1 MKSFEYLQ
9 PETIKAASKYLQK
22 NNNSLPFAGGTDL
35 LGLMKDNIFAP
46 DQLVNLKKLE
56 KYNFI
61 EYNEKDGLRI
71 GALTILS
78 EIENHPIVKGKYVV
92 LAEAISE
99 LATLQLRNVGTLGGN
114 ICQRPR
120 CFYFRGDYDC
130 IRKGGDTCFAVT
142 GNNKFHCITGGGPCY
157 IVHPSDTAVALIALD
172 AKLKIFNGKEE
183 KIILA
188 KDFFILPEV
197 DETKENILTDGDLLL
212 EIIVPPVNQK
222 LVGRYIK
229 VKERGG
235 WDFAMVSV
243 AGVFNKDGNKIK
255 NGKIAFGGVAPIPW
269 SEEIIIQNLTN
280 LNLNE
285 ENINK
290 ISNLAFKKAEAMSMN
305 SYKIKMARN
314 LVKKILLELQQ
325 DLLNKLFN
333 KQEEL

>member
-9 PETIKAASKYLQK
+9 PETIKAASKFLQK
-22 NNNSLPFAGGTDL
+22 NNNSFPYAGGTDL
-35 LGLMKDNIFAP
+35 LGLMKDDIITP
-46 DQLVNLKKLE
+46 DQLVNLKNLG

-61 EYNEKDGLRI
+61 DYNEKDGLTI
-71 GALTILS
+71 GALTKLNQIA
-78 EIENHPIVKGKYVV
+78 EHPIVKGKYNV

-130 IRKGGDTCFAVT
+130 IRKGGDTCFAVS
-142 GNNKFHCITGGGPCY
+142 GNNKFHCIIGGGPCY

-172 AKLKIFNGKEE
+172 AKFKIFNGKEE

-197 DETKENILTDGDLLL
+197 DDTKENILQKGDLLL
-212 EIIVPPVNQK
+212 EIIIPPVDK
-222 LVGRYIK
+222 ELVGKYIK
-229 VKERGG
+229 VKERGA
-235 WDFAMVSV
+235 WDFAMVSI
-243 AGVFNKDGNKIK
+243 AGVFDKEGNKIK

-269 SEEIIIQNLTN
+269 EEKIINQNLTN

-285 ENINK
+285 ENINR
-290 ISNLAFKKAEAMSMN
+290 ISDLAFTKAEAMSMN
-305 SYKIKMARN
+305 AYKIKLARN
-314 LVKKILLELQQ
+314 LIKKILLEL
-325 DLLNKLFN
+325 
-333 KQEEL
+333 E

>member
-9 PETIKAASKYLQK
+9 PETIKAASKFLQK
-22 NNNSLPFAGGTDL
+22 NNSSFPYAGGTDL
-35 LGLMKDNIFAP
+35 LGLMKDDIITP
-46 DQLVNLKKLE
+46 DQLVNLKNLG

-61 EYNEKDGLRI
+61 DYNEKDGLTI
-71 GALTILS
+71 GALTKLNQIA
-78 EIENHPIVKGKYVV
+78 EHPIVKGKYNV

-130 IRKGGDTCFAVT
+130 IRKGGDTCFAVS
-142 GNNKFHCITGGGPCY
+142 GNNKFHCIIGGGPCY

-172 AKLKIFNGKEE
+172 AKFKIFNGKEE

-197 DETKENILTDGDLLL
+197 DDTKENILQKGDLLL
-212 EIIVPPVNQK
+212 EIIIPPVDK
-222 LVGRYIK
+222 ELVGKYIK
-229 VKERGG
+229 VKERGA
-235 WDFAMVSV
+235 WDFAMVSI
-243 AGVFNKDGNKIK
+243 AGVFDKEGNKIK

-269 SEEIIIQNLTN
+269 EEKIINQNLTN

-285 ENINK
+285 ENINR
-290 ISNLAFKKAEAMSMN
+290 ISDLAFTKAEAMSMN
-305 SYKIKMARN
+305 AYKIKLARN
-314 LVKKILLELQQ
+314 LIKKILLEL
-325 DLLNKLFN
+325 
-333 KQEEL
+333 E

>member
-9 PETIKAASKYLQK
+9 PETIKAASKFLQK
-22 NNNSLPFAGGTDL
+22 NNNSFPYAGGTDL
-35 LGLMKDNIFAP
+35 LGLMKDDIITP
-46 DQLVNLKKLE
+46 DQLVNLKNLG

-61 EYNEKDGLRI
+61 DYNEKDGLTI
-71 GALTILS
+71 GALTKLNQIS
-78 EIENHPIVKGKYVV
+78 EHPIVKGKYNV

-130 IRKGGDTCFAVT
+130 IRKGGDSCFAVS
-142 GNNKFHCITGGGPCY
+142 GNNKFHCIVGGGPCY

-172 AKLKIFNGKEE
+172 AKFKIFSGKEE

-197 DETKENILTDGDLLL
+197 DDTKENILQKGDLLL
-212 EIIVPPVNQK
+212 EIMIPPVDK
-222 LVGRYIK
+222 KIAGKYIK
-229 VKERGG
+229 VKERGT
-235 WDFAMVSV
+235 WDFAMVSI

-269 SEEIIIQNLTN
+269 EEEIINQNLTN

-285 ENINK
+285 ENINR
-290 ISNLAFKKAEAMSMN
+290 ISDLAFTKAEAMSMN
-305 SYKIKMARN
+305 AYKIKLARN
-314 LVKKILLELQQ
+314 LIKKILLEL
-325 DLLNKLFN
+325 
-333 KQEEL
+333 E